1 MDSVLERLESR
12 TRKSQEV
19 FQRTREVVAQEVV
32 GTVDMPYP
40 LYIER
45 AKGSRMWD
53 VDGNEYLD
61 MTMGFGPHILGHA
74 PEVVVD
80 AVSEAVG
87 RGLQFGLH
95 NPYQEPLA
103 SLMVE
108 AAPCADKV
116 VFMNSGT
123 EATMYGVRV
132 ARSYTGKNKIGMF
145 DGGYH
150 GAHDQVLAGARR
162 ESSRTR
168 PLARGL
174 GGGIPLQ
181 TTEQV
186 ILLPYRE
193 EEAFEIIRE
202 HKDELAVVMIEGV
215 QSSNPRLDHGDFL
228 RKLQQVCREC
238 DVLFLIDEVITGFRL
253 GHGGAQEYFDVVPDL
268 AAYGKVIG
276 GGAPIGALAGSDEIM
291 RVFTPSREP
300 GEGGRSGPRRIFSG
314 GTFSGNPISMIAG
327 HAAVNHLKEHPEL
340 YSQLME
346 RGTRLSDEINAYCI
360 AEELPAQMM
369 SAQSMFYLRFQ
380 RGVINS
386 SRDVDSSLHDAEIEF
401 YLHLLDRGVVVP
413 GIHLGFISTAHTDED
428 IDEIVEAMKES
439 FKEVRKKGML

>member
-45 AKGSRMWD
+45 AKDSRMWD

-87 RGLQFGLH
+87 RGLHFGLH

-132 ARSYTGKNKIGMF
+132 ARSYTGKSKIGMF
-145 DGGYH
+145 DGELSRSARPGAGRAH
-150 GAHDQVLAGARR
+150 GG
-162 ESSRTR
+162 E
-168 PLARGL
+168 ARGPGRWP
-174 GGGIPLQ
+174 GGWVGGYLCRRRSRLSCFHI
-181 TTEQV
+181 
-186 ILLPYRE
+186 RE
-193 EEAFEIIRE
+193 DEAFEIIRE
-202 HKDELAVVMIEGV
+202 RKDELAVVMIEGV
-215 QSSNPRLDHGDFL
+215 QSSNPRLDHGEFL
-228 RKLQQVCREC
+228 RKLQQVCKEC

-253 GHGGAQEYFDVVPDL
+253 GYGGAQEYFDVTPDL
-268 AAYGKVIG
+268 AAYGKIIG
-276 GGAPIGALAGSDEIM
+276 GGTPVGALAGSEEIM
-291 RVFTPSREP
+291 KVFTPSRESS
-300 GEGGRSGPRRIFSG
+300 EGGPTGPRRIFSG

-327 HAAVNHLKEHPEL
+327 YAAVNHLKEHPEL

-346 RGTRLSDEINAYCI
+346 RGTLAV
-360 AEELPAQMM
+360 
-369 SAQSMFYLRFQ
+369 
-380 RGVINS
+380 G
-386 SRDVDSSLHDAEIEF
+386 
-401 YLHLLDRGVVVP
+401 
-413 GIHLGFISTAHTDED
+413 
-428 IDEIVEAMKES
+428 
-439 FKEVRKKGML
+439 

>member
-19 FQRTREVVAQEVV
+19 FRRTREVVAQEVV

-40 LYIER
+40 LYIKE
-45 AKGSRMWD
+45 AKGSRITD
-53 VDGNEYLD
+53 VDGNEYID

-74 PEVVVD
+74 PDVVVE
-80 AVSEAVG
+80 AVSEAVS

-103 SLMVE
+103 ALMVE

-116 VFMNSGT
+116 VFTNSGT

-132 ARSYTGKNKIGMF
+132 ARSFTGKNKIGMF

-150 GAHDQVLAGARR
+150 GAHDQVLAGARK
-162 ESSRTR
+162 ESPRTR
-168 PLARGL
+168 PVARGL
-174 GGGIPLQ
+174 GGGIPPE
-181 TTEQV
+181 TIEHV

-202 HKDELAVVMIEGV
+202 RKDELAVVMIEGV

-228 RKLQQVCREC
+228 RRLQQVCREC
-238 DVLFLIDEVITGFRL
+238 GVLFLIDEVITGFRL
-253 GHGGAQEYFDVVPDL
+253 GYGGAQEYFDVAPDL
-268 AAYGKVIG
+268 AAYGKIIG
-276 GGAPIGALAGSDEIM
+276 GGAPIGALAGSEDIM
-291 RVFTPSREP
+291 QAFSSSRDS
-300 GEGGRSGPRRIFSG
+300 GQGGRRRIFSG

-327 HAAVNHLKEHPEL
+327 HAAVSQLRDHPEL
-340 YSQLME
+340 YSRLAQ
-346 RGTRLSDEINAYCI
+346 RGNRLADEINSFCI

-380 RGVINS
+380 RGTINS

-401 YLHLLDRGVVVP
+401 YLHLLERGVVVP

-428 IDEIVEAMKES
+428 IDEIVEAMKGS